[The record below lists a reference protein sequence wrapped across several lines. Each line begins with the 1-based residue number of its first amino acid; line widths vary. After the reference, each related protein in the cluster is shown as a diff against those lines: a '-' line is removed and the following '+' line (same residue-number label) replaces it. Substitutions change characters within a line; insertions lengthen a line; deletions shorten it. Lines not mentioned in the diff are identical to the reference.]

1 MEFVEFF
8 VRIITFLALVLV
20 AYRIRNV
27 AEVLEKI
34 LEKKEKK

>member
-1 MEFVEFF
+1 MEFIEFF
-8 VRIITFLALVLV
+8 VRIITFLAIVLV